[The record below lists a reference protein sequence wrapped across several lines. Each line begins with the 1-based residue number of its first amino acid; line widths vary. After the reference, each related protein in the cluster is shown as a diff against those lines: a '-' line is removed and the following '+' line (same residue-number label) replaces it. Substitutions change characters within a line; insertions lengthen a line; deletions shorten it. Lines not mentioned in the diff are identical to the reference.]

1 MAAESVRIEA
11 VVKVLTY
18 VICMLSFAMVA
29 RPAGLVYTLIFL
41 AMAALSVVFERQARF
56 VVPRWVLNLMA
67 LVILVMSLFRISLA
81 DPVTPVL
88 QMLLLMVG
96 IKLLE
101 QKGFRD
107 YMQIYLLSVF
117 LLAGSALVS
126 IDMDFLAALIA
137 LMYLLS
143 TAIVLL
149 TYYVQ
154 DARLEVSRPVVRRM
168 LATSLLIPTIALP
181 LSLLFFIV
189 MPRSTF
195 PLMTF
200 LNRGSGG
207 SSGFS
212 EQVSLGDVAGIQE
225 NTLFAFR
232 AEMQRIDDDAL
243 YWRGIVLD
251 TFDGQKWTRSAD
263 RSGAAE
269 YQSARGPVV
278 QQVIYLEPYQN
289 RYLFALD
296 RPMSVSLRQAQMAS
310 DLTITLPRV
319 FERRIRYEAVSAP
332 MAQTASREAISP
344 KYTRLPERQWSEVR
358 ALVRS
363 VTGRARGAEAAAAI
377 AAHLR
382 DSGRYTYALQSL
394 PQGGDPV
401 QTFLFEVRRGN
412 CEYFASSMAVMLRMI
427 DIPARLVGGYRG
439 GYYNEV
445 AGYYAV
451 PQKSAHVWVE
461 AHIDGQGWVRFD
473 PTPPSAETYSAA
485 VERSFALKMRMLMD
499 SVQYAWNAFVI
510 SYDFEKQ
517 MRLFQTMRDSARNM
531 DTRLSLSK
539 NDLAVFGAVLVS
551 CALAAALVWYLKHR
565 PGPEQRLLGE
575 FLSCLARSGYAR
587 RDGEGLSELVSRI
600 SQTELRDE
608 AGSFVERYHR
618 CYYRDGAFDAESLRG
633 LGQILQKIKQIQT
646 DT

>member
-1 MAAESVRIEA
+1 MAADSVRIEA

-18 VICMLSFAMVA
+18 AICMLSFAMVA
-29 RPAGLVYTLIFL
+29 RSVGLVYALIFL

-56 VVPRWVLNLMA
+56 VVPRWVLNLIA
-67 LVILVMSLFRISLA
+67 LVILVVTLFRISFA

-143 TAIVLL
+143 TAIVLH

-181 LSLLFFIV
+181 LSLLFFIF

-200 LNRGSGG
+200 LNRGAGS

-212 EQVSLGDVAGIQE
+212 EQVSLGDVAAIQD
-225 NTLFAFR
+225 NNLFAFR
-232 AEMQRIDDDAL
+232 AEMQRIDDEAL

-263 RSGAAE
+263 RAGAAE

-278 QQVIYLEPYQN
+278 QQVVYLEPYQN

-296 RPMSVSLRQAQMAS
+296 RPMSVSLRQARVS
-310 DLTITLPRV
+310 PDLTITLSRV
-319 FERRIRYEAVSAP
+319 FDRRIRYEAVSAP
-332 MAQTASREAISP
+332 MAQTASREEIP
-344 KYTRLPERQWSEVR
+344 IKYTQLPERRWSEVR

-363 VTGRARGAEAAAAI
+363 VAGRARGAEAAAAI
-377 AAHLR
+377 AAYLR
-382 DSGRYTYALQSL
+382 DSGRYAYALQSL
-394 PQGGDPV
+394 PQGDDP
-401 QTFLFEVRRGN
+401 
-412 CEYFASSMAVMLRMI
+412 C
-427 DIPARLVGGYRG
+427 
-439 GYYNEV
+439 
-445 AGYYAV
+445 
-451 PQKSAHVWVE
+451 
-461 AHIDGQGWVRFD
+461 
-473 PTPPSAETYSAA
+473 
-485 VERSFALKMRMLMD
+485 
-499 SVQYAWNAFVI
+499 
-510 SYDFEKQ
+510 
-517 MRLFQTMRDSARNM
+517 
-531 DTRLSLSK
+531 RLS
-539 NDLAVFGAVLVS
+539 F
-551 CALAAALVWYLKHR
+551 
-565 PGPEQRLLGE
+565 
-575 FLSCLARSGYAR
+575 
-587 RDGEGLSELVSRI
+587 
-600 SQTELRDE
+600 
-608 AGSFVERYHR
+608 
-618 CYYRDGAFDAESLRG
+618 
-633 LGQILQKIKQIQT
+633 
-646 DT
+646 

>member
-1 MAAESVRIEA
+1 MATDSVRIEA

-18 VICMLSFAMVA
+18 AICMLSFAMVA
-29 RPAGLVYTLIFL
+29 RSVGIVSALIFL

-67 LVILVMSLFRISLA
+67 LVILVVTLFRISLA

-101 QKGFRD
+101 QKSFRD

-181 LSLLFFIV
+181 MSLLLFVI

-200 LNRGSGG
+200 LNRGAGS

-225 NTLFAFR
+225 NNLFAFR

-263 RSGAAE
+263 RPGAAE

-278 QQVIYLEPYQN
+278 QQVVYLEPYQN

-296 RPMSVSLRQAQMAS
+296 RPMSVSLRQARLS
-310 DLTITLPRV
+310 TDLTITLPRV

-332 MAQTASREAISP
+332 MAQTASREAIP
-344 KYTRLPERQWSEVR
+344 IKYTQLPERRWSEVR

-363 VTGRARGAEAAAAI
+363 VAGRARGAEAAAAI
-377 AAHLR
+377 AAYLR
-382 DSGRYTYALQSL
+382 DSGRYAYALQSL
-394 PQGGDPV
+394 PQGDDPV

-473 PTPPSAETYSAA
+473 PTPSSAETYSAA

-517 MRLFQTMRDSARNM
+517 MRLFQTMRDSVQKM
-531 DTRLSLSK
+531 DTRLSLNK
-539 NDLAVFGAVLVS
+539 GDLASLGVVLFA
-551 CALAAALVWYLKHR
+551 CGLAAGLVWYLKHR
-565 PGPEQRLLGE
+565 PRPEQRLLGQ
-575 FLSCLARSGYAR
+575 FLLHLQQSGYAR
-587 RDGEGLSELVSRI
+587 RDGEGLSELVSRV
-600 SQTELRDE
+600 SQKELRDE
-608 AGSFVERYHR
+608 AGCFVERYHR
-618 CYYRDGAFDAESLRG
+618 CYYRDGAFDEASLRD
-633 LGQILQKIKQIQT
+633 LAQILKNIMKNQK

>member
-1 MAAESVRIEA
+1 MATENIRIEA

-18 VICMLSFAMVA
+18 AICMLSFAMVA
-29 RPAGLVYTLIFL
+29 RSVNLAYSLVFL
-41 AMAALSVVFERQARF
+41 AMAALSVAFERQARF
-56 VVPRWVLNLMA
+56 VVPRWVLNLSA
-67 LVILVMSLFRISLA
+67 LVILVVTLFRISLA

-88 QMLLLMVG
+88 QMLLLMAG

-181 LSLLFFIV
+181 MSLLLFVI
-189 MPRSTF
+189 MPRSSF

-200 LNRGSGG
+200 LNRGAGS

-212 EQVSLGDVAGIQE
+212 EQVSLGDVAGIQD
-225 NTLFAFR
+225 NNLFAFR

-263 RSGAAE
+263 RPGAAE
-269 YQSARGPVV
+269 HQSARGPVV
-278 QQVIYLEPYQN
+278 QQVVYLEPYQN

-296 RPMSVSLRQAQMAS
+296 RPMSVSLRQARMSS

-332 MAQTASREAISP
+332 MAQTASREAIP
-344 KYTRLPERQWSEVR
+344 AKYTQLPARQWSEVR

-363 VTGRARGAEAAAAI
+363 VAGRAKGAEAASAI
-377 AAHLR
+377 AAYLR
-382 DSGRYTYALQSL
+382 DSGRYAYALQSL
-394 PQGGDPV
+394 PQGDDPV
-401 QTFLFEVRRGN
+401 PTFLFEVRRGN
-412 CEYFASSMAVMLRMI
+412 CEYFASSMAVMLRMM

-485 VERSFALKMRMLMD
+485 LERSFALKMRMLMD

-517 MRLFQTMRDSARNM
+517 MRLFQTMRDGVRTI
-531 DTRLSLSK
+531 DTRFPLNKKDFVTL
-539 NDLAVFGAVLVS
+539 GAVLLS
-551 CALAAALVWYLKHR
+551 CCLAAGLVWYLNHR
-565 PGPEQRLLGE
+565 PRPEQRLLGQ
-575 FLSCLARSGYAR
+575 FLTRLQQFGYAR
-587 RDGEGLSELVSRI
+587 RDGEGLSELASRI
-600 SQTELRDE
+600 SQHELRDE
-608 AGSFVERYHR
+608 AGCFVERYHR
-618 CYYRDGAFDAESLRG
+618 CYYRDGAFDEASLRA
-633 LGQILQKIKQIQT
+633 LAEILQKINKIQM
-646 DT
+646 DA